1 MGKYELPDDV
11 GHSIVAARKPNGLFG
26 TKSFPQVC
34 KDTQKKSPYGSKPN
48 YGLISVIVKSPDN
61 LT

>member
-1 MGKYELPDDV
+1 MGKYELPDDLAQ
-11 GHSIVAARKPNGLFG
+11 SIVAARKPNGLFG

-34 KDTQKKSPYGSKPN
+34 KETQKKSQYGTNPN

>member
-1 MGKYELPDDV
+1 MPEENDKNFKRP
-11 GHSIVAARKPNGLFG
+11 SGLFG
-26 TKSFPQVC
+26 DLTFKQVC
-34 KDTQKKSPYGSKPN
+34 QDTQKNSKYGKVKN